1 MQVKFTPSETIEIH
15 GARQHN
21 LKHVSVSLP
30 KHQLLVMCG
39 LSGSGKSSFAF
50 DTLYAEGQRR
60 YVESLSS
67 YVRQFLEQVPKPDVD
82 SIEGLPP
89 AVAVQQKSPGHNP
102 RSTVGT
108 LTEIHDYLRLLYARI
123 GTPHCPECGKPVG
136 AQSIP
141 EMVEQVMALPEG
153 TRLLVL
159 APLHY
164 QLKGTDLER
173 AMKQAQRE
181 GFVRARLDGEEVEL
195 TEALELDL
203 RRRRQVEITVDRLV
217 VKSEARARLADSL
230 ELALRLAQ
238 GVAAV
243 VTTEGKELLFS
254 EAFACVECG
263 LAFKQLEPENFSP
276 NSPAGMC
283 EACNGLGFA
292 WSLDPGKVIPDKRL
306 SLAKGAVVALGDI
319 ARKHPDWLDW
329 LEKSALALG
338 FDRNTPLE
346 KVPAEAL
353 QEFLYNK
360 DGLMTELD
368 HASRHGSPG
377 FRRFLGRF
385 VSNLPCRVCKGAKLR
400 AEAIAVTVNGLNL
413 PSLQALTLSEA
424 AAFLSDLKLSSRQQ
438 HIVEDALAEA
448 RSRLTFLLQVGVGYL
463 SLDRGAPTLSGGEYQ
478 RINLASQLGSGLT
491 GVLYV
496 LDEPSIGL
504 HPRDTHRLL
513 QALIGLR
520 DLGNSVVVIE
530 HDRDVIAAA
539 DRLYEFGPGPGEQ
552 GGSIVTEGTPVEL
565 TADTDSLTGK
575 YLSGQLTIEGAR
587 ERLPLP
593 DGKWLEF
600 TGITHRNLKAIDI
613 AIPPGRLMCVTGVSG
628 SGKSSLVQEVVFPAL
643 ANLLLGRP
651 RYEVGAYKEMNHAS
665 LFDRVL
671 SVDQAGIGSSPRS
684 NAAVYVGAFSHIRD
698 LFSRLP
704 FSRQRGWKPGRFSFN
719 APGGRCES
727 CQGLGV
733 KLVEMHFLADVWV
746 PCEVCQ
752 GKRYNQE
759 TLRARYNGKNIY
771 EILELTVDEGM
782 EFFSELRAITSAL
795 SFLQQVGLGY
805 LRLGQPGNTL
815 SGGEAQRV
823 KLALELS
830 KPATGRTLYL
840 LDEPT
845 TGLHFEDVRVLL
857 VALDKLVS
865 AGNTVVVIEHNLDF
879 IKAADF
885 LVDLGPEGGEGGG
898 QVVARGTPEEIAQ
911 TAGSHTGDWLAGR
924 AR

>member
-1 MQVKFTPSETIEIH
+1 
-15 GARQHN
+15 
-21 LKHVSVSLP
+21 
-30 KHQLLVMCG
+30 
-39 LSGSGKSSFAF
+39 
-50 DTLYAEGQRR
+50 
-60 YVESLSS
+60 
-67 YVRQFLEQVPKPDVD
+67 
-82 SIEGLPP
+82 
-89 AVAVQQKSPGHNP
+89 
-102 RSTVGT
+102 
-108 LTEIHDYLRLLYARI
+108 
-123 GTPHCPECGKPVG
+123 
-136 AQSIP
+136 
-141 EMVEQVMALPEG
+141 
-153 TRLLVL
+153 
-159 APLHY
+159 
-164 QLKGTDLER
+164 
-173 AMKQAQRE
+173 
-181 GFVRARLDGEEVEL
+181 
-195 TEALELDL
+195 
-203 RRRRQVEITVDRLV
+203 
-217 VKSEARARLADSL
+217 
-230 ELALRLAQ
+230 
-238 GVAAV
+238 
-243 VTTEGKELLFS
+243 
-254 EAFACVECG
+254 
-263 LAFKQLEPENFSP
+263 
-276 NSPAGMC
+276 
-283 EACNGLGFA
+283 
-292 WSLDPGKVIPDKRL
+292 
-306 SLAKGAVVALGDI
+306 
-319 ARKHPDWLDW
+319 
-329 LEKSALALG
+329 
-338 FDRNTPLE
+338 
-346 KVPAEAL
+346 
-353 QEFLYNK
+353 
-360 DGLMTELD
+360 
-368 HASRHGSPG
+368 
-377 FRRFLGRF
+377 
-385 VSNLPCRVCKGAKLR
+385 
-400 AEAIAVTVNGLNL
+400 
-413 PSLQALTLSEA
+413 
-424 AAFLSDLKLSSRQQ
+424 
-438 HIVEDALAEA
+438 
-448 RSRLTFLLQVGVGYL
+448 
-463 SLDRGAPTLSGGEYQ
+463 
-478 RINLASQLGSGLT
+478 
-491 GVLYV
+491 
-496 LDEPSIGL
+496 
-504 HPRDTHRLL
+504 
-513 QALIGLR
+513 
-520 DLGNSVVVIE
+520 
-530 HDRDVIAAA
+530 
-539 DRLYEFGPGPGEQ
+539 
-552 GGSIVTEGTPVEL
+552 
-565 TADTDSLTGK
+565 
-575 YLSGQLTIEGAR
+575 
-587 ERLPLP
+587 
-593 DGKWLEF
+593 
-600 TGITHRNLKAIDI
+600 
-613 AIPPGRLMCVTGVSG
+613 MCVTGVSG

-651 RYEVGAYKEMNHAS
+651 RYEVGSYKEMNHAS

-782 EFFSELRAITSAL
+782 EFFSELRAITNAL